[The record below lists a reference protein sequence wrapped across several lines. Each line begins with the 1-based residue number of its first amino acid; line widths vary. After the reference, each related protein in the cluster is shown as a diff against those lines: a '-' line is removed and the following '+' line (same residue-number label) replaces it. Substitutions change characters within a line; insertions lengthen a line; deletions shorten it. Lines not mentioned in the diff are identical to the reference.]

1 MLEDR
6 ASRGDS
12 PIHRLDPRA
21 RVVLALAFTLLMA
34 FCQSHATALAGCA
47 LALGWLLLS
56 RPSPRAL
63 LPRLAAAEAF
73 VLFLVIF
80 TPFSLAGEPVFSVG
94 PLTATRQGLEL
105 AGLLGLKAT
114 AAILAL
120 AALLATIPAPLL
132 GRALQGLGAPRRLCL
147 LLVFA
152 ATQIHA
158 LAREF
163 ERLRTAGVED
173 ISGILAMIAPLEAD
187 GHLVRRTRERLETEI
202 GDFTVVEREGTVV
215 ACAALHPIPDTD
227 AAEVA
232 CLVVH
237 PDYRGGHRGR
247 QLLRRLEDDARAAGR
262 ERLFVLTT
270 RTAHWF
276 QEQGFAPA
284 SVDALPASRQAFY
297 NLSRSSRVLI
307 KPIG

>member
-6 ASRGDS
+6 ASGGDS

-34 FCQSHATALAGCA
+34 FCQSRATALAGCV

-56 RPSPRAL
+56 RPSLRTL

-73 VLFLVIF
+73 VLFLVLF
-80 TPFSLAGEPVFSVG
+80 TPFSVAGDPVFSVG

-114 AAILAL
+114 AAILAM

-163 ERLRTAGVED
+163 ERLRTAARARGF
-173 ISGILAMIAPLEAD
+173 SPGTNRHTYRTTA
-187 GHLVRRTRERLETEI
+187 HLVGMVLVRGLERAERLETAMLARCFDGRFRSLPRRGMGGADLLFTSAMLALLAGLAAVEI
-202 GDFTVVEREGTVV
+202 IR
-215 ACAALHPIPDTD
+215 
-227 AAEVA
+227 
-232 CLVVH
+232 
-237 PDYRGGHRGR
+237 
-247 QLLRRLEDDARAAGR
+247 
-262 ERLFVLTT
+262 
-270 RTAHWF
+270 
-276 QEQGFAPA
+276 
-284 SVDALPASRQAFY
+284 
-297 NLSRSSRVLI
+297 
-307 KPIG
+307 